1 MTKMDKNKWLLDGD
15 NEDFTDDNIKD
26 VADEEEED
34 EDEET
39 DETKKDKGETEDNF
53 E

>member
-1 MTKMDKNKWLLDGD
+1 MDKNKWLLDGG
-15 NEDFTDDNIKD
+15 NEDFTDDNIKT
-26 VADEEEED
+26 VAGEED
-34 EDEET
+34 EDENEDEET